1 MPLPVAD
8 PDTLIV
14 PVAMSV
20 PFWAETSA
28 SYWVLA
34 ESEVVHCATIMV
46 TFCASLP
53 VEYVSVYSS
62 SGDED
67 VQLALGDASVR
78 AKFRTLSGMALSRVV
93 ESVGNADGEIVGVVG
108 SADALVP
115 PDDEAADVA
124 TV

>member
-1 MPLPVAD
+1 
-8 PDTLIV
+8 
-14 PVAMSV
+14 
-20 PFWAETSA
+20 
-28 SYWVLA
+28 
-34 ESEVVHCATIMV
+34 MV